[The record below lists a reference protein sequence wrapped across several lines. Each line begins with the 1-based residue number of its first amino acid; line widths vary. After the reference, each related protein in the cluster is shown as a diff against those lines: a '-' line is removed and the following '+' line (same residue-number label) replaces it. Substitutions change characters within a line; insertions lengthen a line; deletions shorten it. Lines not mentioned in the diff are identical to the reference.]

1 MAVKFMDGM
10 RVVVP
15 DVPRDIEDAVYE
27 DANGDT
33 NVLECFSQEEYQA
46 ALENYNGA
54 KLIADLLP
62 QNDGY
67 LEVQRRLDL
76 VAQEACSAQISYMG
90 TSQHK
95 KNLLD
100 LKRQLAVNAASSLRT
115 LVEDAAL
122 VLRPVLVEGL

>member
-1 MAVKFMDGM
+1 MTVKFMDGM
-10 RVVVP
+10 RVVAP

-67 LEVQRRLDL
+67 LEVQRRLD
-76 VAQEACSAQISYMG
+76 VAAMEACAAQTSYMG

-95 KNLLD
+95 KNQLD
-100 LKRQLAVNAASSLRT
+100 LRRQLAVSNATALRS

-122 VLRPVLVEGL
+122 ALLPVLVE